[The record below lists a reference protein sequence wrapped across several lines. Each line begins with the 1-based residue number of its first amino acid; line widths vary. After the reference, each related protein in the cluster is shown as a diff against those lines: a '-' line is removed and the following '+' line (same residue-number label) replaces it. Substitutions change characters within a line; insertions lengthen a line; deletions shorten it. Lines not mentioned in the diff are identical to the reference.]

1 MIIFRAAE
9 GNSAKTTK
17 VLLKHG
23 SKVIHCE
30 KKEVKRCS
38 DHSKVVSRNII
49 EARDKWGWTPLMR
62 ACRKGGL
69 DVIRVLVK
77 VWSLC
82 SKPYPV
88 YLVNYDQKYFFYS
101 RPNTL
106 GKIVETSKAEH
117 CVTSIP
123 ILKGG
128 SQQRL
133 EESQGQDC

>member
-1 MIIFRAAE
+1 MMIFRAVE

-88 YLVNYDQKYFFYS
+88 YLVNYEQKYFFLFS
-101 RPNTL
+101 
-106 GKIVETSKAEH
+106 SKH
-117 CVTSIP
+117 
-123 ILKGG
+123 LK
-128 SQQRL
+128 
-133 EESQGQDC
+133 